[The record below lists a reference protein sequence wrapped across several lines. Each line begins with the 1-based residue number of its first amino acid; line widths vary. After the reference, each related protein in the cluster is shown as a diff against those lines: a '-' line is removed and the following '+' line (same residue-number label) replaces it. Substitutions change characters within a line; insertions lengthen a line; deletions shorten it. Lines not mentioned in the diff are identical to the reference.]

1 MKSKMANRK
10 DIIDDTLL
18 RSLIGDD
25 EDNILLVY
33 LTFLESSQ
41 EILKEISI
49 ALAEQDLKHILNAV
63 HKLKS
68 AALSVGANDV
78 GECAMNIESMIH
90 TGSTFQEISIA
101 ARLLNEKSLLVENLI
116 RS

>member
-1 MKSKMANRK
+1 MKSKMENRK
-10 DIIDDTLL
+10 NILDDTLL

-25 EDNILLVY
+25 EDNILLIY
-33 LTFLESSQ
+33 LAFLESSQ
-41 EILKEISI
+41 EILKEISL
-49 ALAEQDLKHILNAV
+49 ALAEQDLKNVLNAV

-78 GECAMNIESMIH
+78 GACAMNIESLIH
-90 TGSTFQEISIA
+90 KDSSFQEISIA
-101 ARLLNEKSLLVENLI
+101 ARLLNEKYLLVEDLI